1 MENIKEQLIDEIGS
15 EFEVLNAVEFGS
27 DQYKVG
33 VDGLTKLIDR
43 AIEIKKVERDCEAKK
58 ESRDFDREK
67 FESER
72 SEKTLI
78 REFDREK
85 FEAEQAEKIRNR
97 EFDREKFESERSD
110 KARSREFDNKLQ
122 LDNAKS
128 EKRFKLAKVI
138 VDIVVP
144 AASITTGLF
153 LAIKSFRFEEYGTI
167 TSTVGKASIN
177 KSLSRML

>member
-1 MENIKEQLIDEIGS
+1 MENIKEQLNNEINS
-15 EFEVLNAVEFGS
+15 EFEALEEVEFGS

-33 VDGLTKLIDR
+33 VEGLTKLLDR
-43 AIEIKKVERDCEAKK
+43 AIEINKNEQDCEAKK
-58 ESRDFDREK
+58 ESR
-67 FESER
+67 
-72 SEKTLI
+72 
-78 REFDREK
+78 EFDREK
-85 FEAEQAEKIRNR
+85 FEK
-97 EFDREKFESERSD
+97 ERSD
-110 KARSREFDNKLQ
+110 KAQTREFDNKLQ
-122 LDNAKS
+122 LDNAKND
-128 EKRFKLAKVI
+128 KRFKLAKVI